1 MDGTLMDSARAICET
16 INEVRRELGLE
27 GDLAAEF
34 IVRAIN
40 EPGRNLGLDFYGI
53 DKPDMKLRDNFEAKF
68 KKNYREYAAA
78 YDGVEGLL
86 AELKEAGHFVALAS
100 NAPRYTLDEILQR
113 SGIFKFFDL
122 IVGADENVP
131 QKPDPA
137 MLNLILKSGEF
148 DKAIFVGDSKNANM
162 KYLNVCWGFGSKSPS
177 CDNVFTVAEAALYI
191 EKL

>member
-1 MDGTLMDSARAICET
+1 MKCVIFDMDGTLIDSAKAICET
-16 INEVRRELGLE
+16 VNEVRRELGLE
-27 GDLAAEF
+27 GDLAAKF
-34 IVRAIN
+34 IVKAIN

-78 YDGVEGLL
+78 YDGARELL
-86 AELKEAGHFVALAS
+86 AGLKEAGHFVALAS

-137 MLNLILKSGEF
+137 MLNLILKTYFSYE
-148 DKAIFVGDSKNANM
+148 IS
-162 KYLNVCWGFGSKSPS
+162 
-177 CDNVFTVAEAALYI
+177 
-191 EKL
+191 